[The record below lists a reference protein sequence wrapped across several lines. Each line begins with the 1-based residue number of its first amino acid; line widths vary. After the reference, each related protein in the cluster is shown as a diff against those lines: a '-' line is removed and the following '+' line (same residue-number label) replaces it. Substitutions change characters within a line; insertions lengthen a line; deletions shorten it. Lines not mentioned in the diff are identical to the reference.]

1 MINAGMRTY
10 EYYTYEKENQYGQRQ
25 LSTSP
30 VGTIK
35 MVINL
40 TSQSVQ
46 DNINY
51 KEAQYMGLT
60 RAEIDDNAVIQ
71 FGNEKLKVQS
81 INPFGRMNQVFM
93 VKI

>member
-10 EYYTYEKENQYGQRQ
+10 DYYTYEKENQYGQRL

-30 VGTIK
+30 VGKVK
-35 MVINL
+35 MSINL
-40 TSQSVQ
+40 TNKSVQ

-51 KEAQYMGLT
+51 QEAQYMGLT
-60 RAEIDDNAVIQ
+60 RAEITDEMVIQ
-71 FGNEKLKVQS
+71 FGNEKLKVQYV
-81 INPFGRMNQVFM
+81 NPFGRMNQVFL